1 MWKFSGKE
9 RFYRMDIKV
18 LGVCGTPVKRRVA
31 KGPTN
36 TEVLLNAILDS
47 AKEQGSG
54 VTTDAIFLGEDGFKE
69 GCDQDNWCLMK
80 QTADKFCAKNDV
92 MTSEYY
98 PKVRDCDALV
108 IATPVYIGR
117 MSFVVAAFID
127 RLRALAEGKYYGF
140 RAPGG
145 PNLKDKVLA
154 VGSVAW
160 YRHGGVET
168 AMFTTLYCTAAIFG
182 MVPVTA
188 GPAGKAYA
196 GFGFGAGGQSIGGPE
211 ELANI
216 KNDDYAMR
224 SAKNLGRRVVEMA
237 RIIKAGKEA
246 LSKGPA

>member
-1 MWKFSGKE
+1 ME
-9 RFYRMDIKV
+9 IKV
-18 LGVCGTPVKRRVA
+18 LGVCGTPVKRKVA

-36 TEVLLNAILDS
+36 TEVLLDKILDS
-47 AKEQGSG
+47 AKEQGSDII
-54 VTTDAIFLGEDGFKE
+54 TDAIYLGEDDFRE

-80 QTADKFCAKNDV
+80 QTEDKFCAKNDV
-92 MTSEYY
+92 MSNVYY
-98 PKVRDCDALV
+98 PKIRDCDALI

-145 PNLKDKVLA
+145 SNLKDKVLG
-154 VGSVAW
+154 VGAVAW

-168 AMFTTLYCTAAIFG
+168 ALWTTLYCTSGIFG

-188 GPAGKAYA
+188 GPATRAYS
-196 GFGFGAGGQSIGGPE
+196 GFGYGAGGMSIGGME
-211 ELANI
+211 ELANV
-216 KNDDYAMR
+216 KNDEYAML
-224 SAKNLGRRVVEMA
+224 SAQNLGKRVVEMA

-246 LSKGPA
+246 LAKGSA